1 MEGIV
6 QLCLGGLCMLTPI
19 LMVALVG
26 GVYGLG
32 MGAIK
37 LPGVARSEILPGK
50 QWTTVPDLARKVSQG
65 FAAGL
70 SLIGAIFGLVGF
82 LLPWVSVNVGAAS
95 ALLDIG
101 GLNGTL
107 SGIALAFQ
115 SLIVG
120 IGMFSVDFDGAIT
133 LGLILIMVSLVV
145 SIIPIALLI
154 TAALGAGLISV
165 PLGLIK
171 AEIPRLSRFLLIMSM
186 FSLCLACGFFA
197 AIQAT
202 VGGIKVGGSES
213 VFGSSISM
221 GVEVT
226 NGFWITV
233 GGLVLALI
241 GAIIANTMAGAL
253 SNWASKLAI
262 LERSSES
269 EAPEDKRIEN

>member
-1 MEGIV
+1 MEGFV
-6 QLCLGGLCMLTPI
+6 RLCLGIFCIFTPI
-19 LMVALVG
+19 LGVILVG

-32 MGAIK
+32 IGGIK
-37 LPGVARSEILPGK
+37 LPGIARSELRSGK
-50 QWTTVPDLARKVSQG
+50 DWTTVPELTRKISEG

-82 LLPWVSVNVGAAS
+82 LLPWVSVNIGAAS
-95 ALLDIG
+95 AQLDIG

-120 IGMFSVDFDGAIT
+120 IGLFSAQMEGAAT
-133 LGLILIMVSLVV
+133 LGLVLVIVSVIV
-145 SIIPIALLI
+145 WIIPIALLV

-171 AEIPRLSRFLLIMSM
+171 AEIPRLSRLLLIMSAL
-186 FSLCLACGFFA
+186 SLCLTCGFFA

-221 GVEVT
+221 GVEVA

-241 GAIIANTMAGAL
+241 GAIVANTMANAL
-253 SNWASKLAI
+253 SKWASSLAT

-269 EAPEDKRIEN
+269 ETSEDKKTQD